1 MLRVVEVARDD
12 NVIRRKTEL
21 GRRAVQ
27 IDRRTFAR
35 AGNDVRNAML
45 AAGGAG
51 MTGGL
56 WLVSGVGGALGLV
69 GGAGG
74 RGMYELGVNQLRIE
88 VVKLQVSYKFM
99 LLDQQIDTAKAQR
112 IMASL
117 GERIEELKQRIEIE
131 NAINDEN
138 SDRVSDLEE
147 KLTLLLSG
155 HEWME
160 EQELAA

>member
-147 KLTLLLSG
+147 KLSLLLSG

>member
-1 MLRVVEVARDD
+1 M
-12 NVIRRKTEL
+12 
-21 GRRAVQ
+21 
-27 IDRRTFAR
+27 
-35 AGNDVRNAML
+35 
-45 AAGGAG
+45 
-51 MTGGL
+51 
-56 WLVSGVGGALGLV
+56 
-69 GGAGG
+69 
-74 RGMYELGVNQLRIE
+74 
-88 VVKLQVSYKFM
+88 
-99 LLDQQIDTAKAQR
+99 AKAQR

-160 EQELAA
+160 DQELAA